1 MSRIFL
7 ASSDELRMTIRVG
20 FVVEVPPSPLAFMER
35 GDLKLALAR
44 LGDFAHVAF
53 EFDRALGAHRND
65 VVVVDYLLCRFHGAV
80 MVAVWW
86 Q

>member
-1 MSRIFL
+1 MSRIFF
-7 ASSDELRMTIRVG
+7 AASDELRVTIRVG
-20 FVVEVPPSPLAFMER
+20 FVVEVFPSPFAFVER
-35 GDLKLALAR
+35 SDLKLALAR

-65 VVVVDYLLCRFHGAV
+65 VVVDYLLCRFHGAV

>member
-1 MSRIFL
+1 MS
-7 ASSDELRMTIRVG
+7 IRVG
-20 FVVEVPPSPLAFMER
+20 FVVEVFPSPFAFVER
-35 GDLKLALAR
+35 GDLELALAR

-53 EFDRALGAHRND
+53 EFDRALGAHRDD
-65 VVVVDYLLCRFHGAV
+65 VVVVVYLLCRIHGAV